1 MKQLGEG
8 GGKIM
13 PSGFQVLFSKL
24 DKHSASNNW
33 CLKRKETK
41 KNKYPHSVGNLQAR
55 QVNAALII
63 LCVGVCVWCVCVGG
77 CVVCLS
83 TYKIIVQF
91 C

>member
-13 PSGFQVLFSKL
+13 PSGYQVLFSKL

-33 CLKRKETK
+33 CLKIKKSK
-41 KNKYPHSVGNLQAR
+41 KNKYPHSVGNLQTR

-63 LCVGVCVWCVCVGG
+63 LCKCVCVGG
-77 CVVCLS
+77 GV
-83 TYKIIVQF
+83 
-91 C
+91 

>member
-1 MKQLGEG
+1 
-8 GGKIM
+8 M
-13 PSGFQVLFSKL
+13 PSGYQVLFSKL

-33 CLKRKETK
+33 CLKRKKTK

-63 LCVGVCVWCVCVGG
+63 LCVGVWCGVCVGG
-77 CVVCLS
+77 VCLR